1 MTDCRLET
9 QTEKSESSATQR
21 KIQLKIY
28 HTEFAAVLMKLLY
41 TVSVYT
47 QHKRIKILTQ
57 ENKA

>member
-41 TVSVYT
+41 TVSVYP
-47 QHKRIKILTQ
+47 QHKRIQILTQ

>member
-28 HTEFAAVLMKLLY
+28 YTEFAAVLMKLLY

-47 QHKRIKILTQ
+47 QHKRIQILTQ